1 MAAICQMSSPLSQLP
16 QGVFYSRRTA
26 MGLDQSKMP
35 LLSALMAYKDNS
47 IIPFDVPGHK
57 QGKGNPLLQKVFGA
71 ELMRMDVN
79 SSKPLDFLGNP
90 TGVIKEAEELMAEAF
105 DAKAAHFLV
114 NGTSSGVQAM
124 IMTACRPGEKIIL
137 PRNVHKSAINA
148 LILSGAEPIY
158 LQPEI
163 HEDLGIAM
171 GISAKQVAEA
181 IRLHRDAKAVFIIHP
196 TYYGAVSELSAIV
209 SLAHENNMLALV
221 DEAHGTHFHFHP
233 ELPIDAMN
241 AGADM
246 AAVSLHKT
254 GGSLSQSS
262 ALLIGG
268 NQVDPAHVKRIL
280 NLSQT
285 TSASY
290 LLMASLDATRCM
302 LATQGEA
309 RFTELLTLARETRK
323 KLNEIPGVYA
333 FGHDLIGSSGV
344 FDFDETKMS
353 IHTLDFGLSG
363 LDAYDILRDEFSIQ
377 LEMGDAHNILAIFS
391 VGDGKEDAEALLS
404 AIRILAARN
413 LGKHPRIP
421 YQASHPVI
429 AMRPRDAFYAAKE
442 SLLLNEAED
451 EIAGE
456 SIMAYPPGIPIVSPG
471 EKIDRN
477 MIRQIQYLKQH
488 HCVLTGTEDPD
499 VNRIQVV
506 KPKGVKDMDLWFSE
520 YSTKDT
526 KFSIRIE
533 ETLYSAKS
541 AFQRMDF
548 YRSKTFGTFFTLDGY
563 MMVNE
568 RDEFIYHDMIAHVPM
583 AVNPAIK
590 RVLVIGGGDGG
601 AVRELTR
608 YSHVQEIHMVEIDE
622 MVVRACQKYLPQTA
636 GKLNDPRV
644 TLFFEDGVAFLKDK
658 TDAYDLILVDSTD
671 PIGPGEGLF
680 TEDFYRDCLRA
691 LSENGILINQHES
704 PYFEA
709 NAQQMK
715 RAHAKIFKL
724 FPISKVYQFH
734 MPTYPSGHW
743 LFGFASK
750 KLDPIQDLKAEEWT
764 AIGLDTEYYNT
775 DLHIGA
781 FMLPTYVKRKLED
794 VEKDTE

>member
-1 MAAICQMSSPLSQLP
+1 MQ
-16 QGVFYSRRTA
+16 R
-26 MGLDQSKMP
+26 DQAKMP
-35 LLSALMAYKDNS
+35 LFSALMAYKDKP

-57 QGKGNPLLQKVFGA
+57 QGKGNPLLQKTFGTD
-71 ELMRMDVN
+71 LMRMDVN

-90 TGVIKEAEELMAEAF
+90 TGVIKEAEDLMADAF
-105 DAKAAHFLV
+105 GAKAAHFLV

-124 IMTACRPGEKIIL
+124 IMTACRPGDKIIL

-148 LILSGAEPIY
+148 LILSGAEPVY

-163 HEDLGIAM
+163 HQDLGIAM
-171 GISAKQVAEA
+171 GISAQQVEEA
-181 IRLHRDAKAVFIIHP
+181 IHLHSDAKAVFVIHP
-196 TYYGAVSELSAIV
+196 TYYGAVSELAAIV
-209 SLAHENNMLALV
+209 ETAHKNGLLVLV

-233 ELPIDAMN
+233 ELPMDAME

-262 ALLIGG
+262 ALLVGG
-268 NQVDPAHVKRIL
+268 NRIDPAHVKRIL

-302 LATQGEA
+302 LATEGKA
-309 RFTELLTLARETRK
+309 RFTEILRLVRKTRYQ
-323 KLNEIPGVYA
+323 LNEIPGVYA
-333 FGHDLIGSSGV
+333 FGTDLIGTPGV
-344 FDFDETKMS
+344 FDFDEAKMS

-363 LDAYDILRDEFSIQ
+363 LDVYEILRDEFSIQ
-377 LEMGDAHNILAIFS
+377 VEMGDAHNILAIFS
-391 VGDGKEDAEALLS
+391 VGDGEKEADALVS

-421 YQASHPVI
+421 YESAHPTV
-429 AMRPRDAFYAAKE
+429 AMSPREAFYAAKE
-442 SLLLNEAED
+442 SLPLKESED

-506 KPKGVKDMDLWFSE
+506 KLTGGRDMDLWFSE
-520 YSTKDT
+520 YSTKDA
-526 KFSIRIE
+526 KFSIRVE

-541 AFQRMDF
+541 EFQRMDF

-568 RDEFIYHDMIAHVPM
+568 KDEFIYHDMIVHVPM
-583 AVNPAIK
+583 AVNPDIK

-608 YSHVQEIHMVEIDE
+608 YSHIQKIHMVEIDE

-636 GKLNDPRV
+636 GKLEDPRV
-644 TLFFEDGVAFLKDK
+644 TLFFEDGVAFMKDK
-658 TDAYDLILVDSTD
+658 ENEYDLILVDSTD

-691 LSENGILINQHES
+691 LSDDGILINQHES

-709 NAQQMK
+709 DAREMK
-715 RAHAKIFKL
+715 RAHAKIHKL
-724 FPISKVYQFH
+724 FPISRVYQFH

-750 KLDPIQDLKAEEWT
+750 KLDPIADLQAEKWT
-764 AIGLDTEYYNT
+764 AFGLDTDYYNT
-775 DLHIGA
+775 DLHLGC